1 MKAALLVLAMSGFCA
16 SAFAAETAD
25 AAINPTLPVEQYTYS
40 THLDIAKVISMTPI
54 SKACKVVPARMDY
67 VDSKGK
73 EHVLEYRV
81 MGNGCMDG

>member
-16 SAFAAETAD
+16 SAFAAETPD
-25 AAINPTLPVEQYTYS
+25 AAINSTLPVEKYTYS
-40 THLDIAKVISMTPI
+40 THLDIAKVISMSPT
-54 SKACKVVPARMDY
+54 SNACNVVPARMDY

>member
-1 MKAALLVLAMSGFCA
+1 MKAALLVLVMSGFCA
-16 SAFAAETAD
+16 SAFAAETPD
-25 AAINPTLPVEQYTYS
+25 AAINSTLPVEQYTYS

-54 SKACKVVPARMDY
+54 SNVCKVVPARMDY